1 MLNTGSFVS
10 VTRTRTLAQAYR
22 HFAEVDAAGRSPL
35 YERVTIAL
43 RESDEALRAI
53 ELRRTP
59 GIPR

>member
-1 MLNTGSFVS
+1 LSR
-10 VTRTRTLAQAYR
+10 TRTRTPAEAYR